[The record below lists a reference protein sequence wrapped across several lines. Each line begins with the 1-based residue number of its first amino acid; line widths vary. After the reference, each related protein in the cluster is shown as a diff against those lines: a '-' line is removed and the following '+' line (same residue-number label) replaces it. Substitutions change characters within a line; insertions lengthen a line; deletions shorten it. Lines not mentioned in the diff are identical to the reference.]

1 MAIDFISS
9 KDTDDEVVMHSKSNN
24 TEIMIYNKADEAIEE
39 LFESLL
45 NRYQIGLETSMKGSD
60 FIFDSINLLH

>member
-1 MAIDFISS
+1 
-9 KDTDDEVVMHSKSNN
+9 MHSKSDNA
-24 TEIMIYNKADEAIEE
+24 EIMIFNKADEAIEE

-45 NRYQIGLETSMKGSD
+45 NGYQIGLETSMKGSD